1 MAGVIVTIQ
10 VKKGMDEAF
19 KADVKAMG
27 EIVAANEPGFL
38 YGDLYSTNYPGKYM
52 FLEVYKDQES
62 LKQHEGLPHTAE
74 FSELKKRW
82 EESIEVHKIY
92 PVLSGGPAA
101 RDS

>member
-1 MAGVIVTIQ
+1 
-10 VKKGMDEAF
+10 
-19 KADVKAMG
+19 
-27 EIVAANEPGFL
+27 
-38 YGDLYSTNYPGKYM
+38 M

-92 PVLSGGPAA
+92 PVLSSGPAA